1 MSDPGWP
8 PWVSRPPSIDELV
21 TDDGV
26 PMESERHR
34 AQMNLLIESLNLAWV
49 HRRDFYCGGN
59 MFLYYS
65 ALQAKKNDFR
75 GPDVFVVLDTER
87 RERKAW
93 VMWEEDGKH
102 PDVIIELTSEST
114 AAVDR
119 GEKKRIYARVVNVPE
134 YFIYDPLTGALEGYQ
149 LDIQRREY
157 DLVAPGANGRYA
169 SHRLGLE
176 LGIWHGRHADCDG
189 PWLRWYTPDGK
200 LLSTPREAH
209 AEAEARRAE
218 AEARRTEAEAR
229 RAEAEARRTEAE
241 QRASDLAER
250 LAAYE
255 RQFGKLPD
263 DQR

>member
-119 GEKKRIYARVVNVPE
+119 GEKKRIYGTLLGVPE
-134 YFIYDPLTGALEGYQ
+134 YFIYDPFTHAFEGHALDSGAASYRP
-149 LDIQRREY
+149 IQP
-157 DLVAPGANGRYA
+157 LPSGRLP
-169 SHRLGLE
+169 SERLGLE
-176 LGIWHGRHADCDG
+176 LGVAEGRYQGMQC
-189 PWLRWYTPDGK
+189 PWLRWFKPGGAV
-200 LLSTPREAH
+200 LPSGEEGQA
-209 AEAEARRAE
+209 RAE
-218 AEARRTEAEAR
+218 RERDEALAR
-229 RAEAEARRTEAE
+229 
-241 QRASDLAER
+241 LAE
-250 LAAYE
+250 YE
-255 RQFGKLPD
+255 RRFGKLPAGD
-263 DQR
+263 